1 MAAVH
6 RHLCIFTMLDMIIF
20 ALQMYSFSMVRC
32 IDTEFVDF
40 CIGRWT
46 GFLILLTAAAICGTG
61 LVWTLRFR
69 ARVPSF
75 DHRIDKLL
83 TNLAVFFLVV
93 GALQAFLGISAGDIG
108 LVLQSGLL
116 VLLGFATRRR
126 IATLHHPMFVDWYGS
141 GKGGA
146 SKLSL
151 DEVYATCPSC
161 SSLLA
166 VIPSRLS
173 RQDRCPNCD
182 GLLVTISEE
191 E

>member
-20 ALQMYSFSMVRC
+20 ALLMYRFSMVSGLLMG
-32 IDTEFVDF
+32 F
-40 CIGRWT
+40 RW
-46 GFLILLTAAAICGTG
+46 FILLTAAAICGTG
-61 LVWTLRFR
+61 LVLTLRFR

-83 TNLAVFFLVV
+83 SNLAVFFLVV

-141 GKGGA
+141 GKEGA

-151 DEVYATCPSC
+151 DEVYASCPSC

>member
-20 ALQMYSFSMVRC
+20 ALLMYRFSMVSGPF
-32 IDTEFVDF
+32 TE
-40 CIGRWT
+40 
-46 GFLILLTAAAICGTG
+46 FLILLTAAAICGTG

>member
-1 MAAVH
+1 MVAVH

-20 ALQMYSFSMVRC
+20 ALLMYRFSSSEYVLKS
-32 IDTEFVDF
+32 VS
-40 CIGRWT
+40 GL

-61 LVWTLRFR
+61 LVLTLRFR

-93 GALQAFLGISAGDIG
+93 GALQAFIGISADPIDYG

-141 GKGGA
+141 GKEGA

-151 DEVYATCPSC
+151 DEVYASCPSC

>member
-20 ALQMYSFSMVRC
+20 ALLMYRFSSSEYVLKSVSGWLM
-32 IDTEFVDF
+32 
-40 CIGRWT
+40 

-61 LVWTLRFR
+61 LVLTLRFR

-83 TNLAVFFLVV
+83 SNLAVFFLVV

-141 GKGGA
+141 GKEGA

-151 DEVYATCPSC
+151 DEVYASCPSC

>member
-20 ALQMYSFSMVRC
+20 ALLMYRFSMVS
-32 IDTEFVDF
+32 VPLM
-40 CIGRWT
+40 

-61 LVWTLRFR
+61 LVLTLRFR

-83 TNLAVFFLVV
+83 SNLAVFFLVV
-93 GALQAFLGISAGDIG
+93 GPLQAFIGISADPIDIR

-141 GKGGA
+141 GKEGA

-151 DEVYATCPSC
+151 DEVYASCPSC

-182 GLLVTISEE
+182 GLLVTISKEE
-191 E
+191 

>member
-20 ALQMYSFSMVRC
+20 ALLMYRFSMVS
-32 IDTEFVDF
+32 
-40 CIGRWT
+40 GRV

-61 LVWTLRFR
+61 LVLTLRFR

-83 TNLAVFFLVV
+83 SNLAVFFLVV
-93 GALQAFLGISAGDIG
+93 GALTAFLGIIVDDKG

-141 GKGGA
+141 GKEGA

-182 GLLVTISEE
+182 GLLVTISKEE
-191 E
+191 

>member
-20 ALQMYSFSMVRC
+20 ALLMYRFSMVSGPF
-32 IDTEFVDF
+32 TE
-40 CIGRWT
+40 
-46 GFLILLTAAAICGTG
+46 FLILLTAAAICGTG

-83 TNLAVFFLVV
+83 TNLAVFFLMV

-141 GKGGA
+141 GKEGA

-161 SSLLA
+161 ASLLA

>member
-1 MAAVH
+1 MVAVH

-20 ALQMYSFSMVRC
+20 ALLMYRFSMVSGPF
-32 IDTEFVDF
+32 TE
-40 CIGRWT
+40 
-46 GFLILLTAAAICGTG
+46 FLILLTAAAICGTG
-61 LVWTLRFR
+61 VVWTLRFR

-83 TNLAVFFLVV
+83 SNLAVFFLVV
-93 GALQAFLGISAGDIG
+93 GALQVFLGISDGDIG
-108 LVLQSGLL
+108 QVLRSGLEGLLL

-141 GKGGA
+141 GKEGA

-151 DEVYATCPSC
+151 DEVYASCPSC

>member
-6 RHLCIFTMLDMIIF
+6 RHLCIFIILDMIIF
-20 ALQMYSFSMVRC
+20 ALMMYRFSMVS
-32 IDTEFVDF
+32 
-40 CIGRWT
+40 GPLM
-46 GFLILLTAAAICGTG
+46 GFLIVLTAAAICGTG
-61 LVWTLRFR
+61 LVLTLRFR
-69 ARVPSF
+69 ARAPHF

-108 LVLQSGLL
+108 LVLQSVLL
-116 VLLGFATRRR
+116 VMLGFATRRR
-126 IATLHHPMFVDWYGS
+126 IAILHHPMFIDWYGS
-141 GKGGA
+141 GKEGA
-146 SKLSL
+146 SKLNL

-173 RQDRCPNCD
+173 PQDRCPNCD
-182 GLLVTISEE
+182 GLLVTISGEE
-191 E
+191 

>member
-6 RHLCIFTMLDMIIF
+6 RHLCIFTMLDMLIF
-20 ALQMYSFSMVRC
+20 ALLMYRFAMVSGPF
-32 IDTEFVDF
+32 TE
-40 CIGRWT
+40 
-46 GFLILLTAAAICGTG
+46 FLILLTAALICGTG
-61 LVWTLRFR
+61 LVLALRFR

-93 GALQAFLGISAGDIG
+93 GALQAFQGISDWDIS
-108 LVLQSGLL
+108 LVLRSGLL

-141 GKGGA
+141 GKEGA
-146 SKLSL
+146 SNLSL
-151 DEVYATCPSC
+151 DEVYASCPSC

>member
-1 MAAVH
+1 MVAVH

-20 ALQMYSFSMVRC
+20 ALLMYRFSSSEYVLKSVSGWLM
-32 IDTEFVDF
+32 
-40 CIGRWT
+40 

-61 LVWTLRFR
+61 LVLTLRFR

-83 TNLAVFFLVV
+83 SNLAVFFLVV

-141 GKGGA
+141 GKEGA

-151 DEVYATCPSC
+151 DEVYASCPSC

-191 E
+191 D